1 MWPRAES
8 EISGSHGKDKIRR
21 KKQQHV
27 LGVYIWKEVGV
38 GRKQGG
44 EKSQMPPGLV
54 KVTREERHDN
64 RKKKMRRR
72 RNQWENVRGKFI
84 FLVVS
89 LAFNC

>member
-1 MWPRAES
+1 MWPWAEM
-8 EISGSHGKDKIRR
+8 EISGSHRKDKIRR
-21 KKQQHV
+21 KKQQPV
-27 LGVYIWKEVGV
+27 LGVCIWNKVGV

-72 RNQWENVRGKFI
+72 NQWENVRGKFI

-89 LAFNC
+89 LAFNG